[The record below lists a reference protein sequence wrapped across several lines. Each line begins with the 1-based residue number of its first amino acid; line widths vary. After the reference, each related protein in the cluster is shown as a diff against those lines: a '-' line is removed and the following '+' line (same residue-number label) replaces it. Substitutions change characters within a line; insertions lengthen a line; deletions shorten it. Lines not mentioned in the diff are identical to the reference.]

1 MFIIIVIILI
11 LDVYS
16 YKGLVRLT
24 RGIAGKPVGK
34 IIYAVFWFITLL
46 FVAGILFAFLQES
59 VARSGK
65 AQKNMYLIAGIM
77 MTIYLPKMVFVGFH
91 FVEDLVRIIAFL
103 VRKTL
108 GRISPPVNN
117 GAVKISRSKFISQTG
132 IILSALPFGTF
143 LFGMMH
149 GKFNYR
155 IYREELWFSDLPKSF
170 HGMRIVQL
178 SDIHIGGLYGAW
190 EKVEAAIDMVNEQNP
205 DLILF
210 TGDLVNDFVEELEGW
225 MEILGKLKAKRGKYS
240 ILGNHDYGDYHYWKS
255 DTAKKANLDKIK
267 QAHLE
272 LGFQLMLNQSDTL
285 TIDGDKIAIIGVEN
299 WGKPPFAQYGD
310 LTLASEGTSGIPF
323 KILLSHDPSHWE
335 AEIMKKTD
343 IQLTFS
349 GHTHGMQ
356 FGIQTAKINW
366 SPIQM
371 KYPRWGGLYKEN
383 GQYLYVNRGFGY
395 IGYPGRVG
403 MPPEITVVDLY
414 SRG

>member
-65 AQKNMYLIAGIM
+65 AQKNMYLFAGIM

-91 FVEDLVRIIAFL
+91 FAEDLVRIIAFL

-108 GRISPPVNN
+108 GRISPLVNK

-149 GKFNYR
+149 GKYNYR
-155 IYREELWFSDLPKSF
+155 IYREELWFTDLPKSF

-285 TIDGDKIAIIGVEN
+285 TIDGDEMAIIGVEN

-335 AEIMKKTD
+335 AEIMEKTD

-403 MPPEITVVDLY
+403 MPPEITVMDIF
-414 SRG
+414 RKD